1 MSAPKLPG
9 IPPLVPGPIDPM
21 TEQERLAFAQS
32 GARQRLVQIGA
43 KAALEQMSAQ
53 VAGHHLLMNLNDDA
67 VQTMVIGAATAA
79 ATIAMNLGDNIILGL
94 SAKLA
99 ELQARL
105 DKLEEPTFG
114 VEELRAGLQAIRIAC
129 DDPDRFARE
138 VAKTRR
144 MVPLRPGESAPSYAG
159 MQPNEGH
166 RWETDDELRAR
177 LKQDEP

>member
-53 VAGHHLLMNLNDDA
+53 VAGHRLLMNLNDDA

-79 ATIAMNLGDNIILGL
+79 ATIAMDIGDKVIYGL
-94 SAKLA
+94 SAKIA

-105 DKLEEPTFG
+105 DKLEAPSFG
-114 VEELRAGLQAIRIAC
+114 EDELRARLHAIRVAS
-129 DDPDRFARE
+129 DDPDRFAKE
-138 VAKTRR
+138 VAKL
-144 MVPLRPGESAPSYAG
+144 PKDKP
-159 MQPNEGH
+159 
-166 RWETDDELRAR
+166 
-177 LKQDEP
+177 